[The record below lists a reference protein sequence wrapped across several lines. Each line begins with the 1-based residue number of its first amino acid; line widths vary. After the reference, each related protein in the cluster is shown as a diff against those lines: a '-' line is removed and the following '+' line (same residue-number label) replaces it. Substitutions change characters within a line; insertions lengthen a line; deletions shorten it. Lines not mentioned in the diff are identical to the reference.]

1 MARFDDVD
9 PSTPVVV
16 GIGEIVHRP
25 GPEFAPTS
33 ATVLMIEAVLAAMAE
48 TGHAE
53 ALGALVDE
61 VLVPH
66 GTWDEANPGRA
77 VAEAIGAPEARTVR
91 SELGVLQHSLLARA
105 ASGVA
110 SGRIVAAV
118 VVGGE
123 NRWSGVVSGKEGTV
137 VPSPPASA
145 VNSEPDESLVPK
157 EMVISQIE
165 IERNLTTAANQYA
178 IIESAI
184 RHRLGRTNDE
194 HRTKLGELWAQFAE
208 VAADAPSG
216 WDQRSL
222 SADEIAIVSDSNRLI
237 AAPYP
242 KWLVSQWNVDQAAA
256 LVVTTVATARRLGIA
271 EEMWVFPLA
280 MVESNFVLPMP
291 ERADID
297 RWPASEV
304 CGAAVFE
311 AAGVARDEL
320 DAADLYSCFPA
331 AVQVQARE
339 MGLASWLDDG
349 RALTVTGGMTFGGGP
364 FNNYVVQGAAAMVRV
379 LRERGP
385 DSTGLTSA
393 VSGLLTKPA
402 VTIWSTGVPRRPFA
416 ALDVSVQAEAAT
428 VRRVVDPDL
437 LGAATIAG
445 ATVIAERDGALVTIA
460 VVESADGLRSVAQSR
475 DQVLAGAFLSED
487 PVGKGV
493 NIISPG
499 EFAPA

>member
-1 MARFDDVD
+1 MGRFDEVD

-25 GPEFAPTS
+25 GPEFAPMS
-33 ATVLMIEAVLAAMAE
+33 ATALMIEAALVAMAE
-48 TGHAE
+48 TGHGS

-66 GTWDEANPGRA
+66 GTWDESNPGRS
-77 VAEAIGAPEARTVR
+77 VAEAIGAPDARTVR

-137 VPSPPASA
+137 VPSPPRSA
-145 VNSEPDESLVPK
+145 VGSEPDESLVPK

-178 IIESAI
+178 IIESAL

-194 HRTKLGELWAQFAE
+194 HRAKLGELWAGFAE
-208 VAADAPSG
+208 VAAEAPSG
-216 WDQRSL
+216 WDRRSL
-222 SADEIAIVSDSNRLI
+222 GAVDIATVSETNRLI

-271 EEMWVFPLA
+271 EETWVFPLA

-304 CGAAVFE
+304 CGEAVFD
-311 AAGVARDEL
+311 ASGVDRGEL
-320 DAADLYSCFPA
+320 DAVDLYSCFPA

-349 RALTVTGGMTFGGGP
+349 RSLTVTGGMTFGGGP
-364 FNNYVVQGAAAMVRV
+364 FNNYALQGAAAMVRV

-385 DSTGLTSA
+385 DSTGLTSG

-402 VTIWSTGVPRRPFA
+402 VTVWSTGVPRRPFA
-416 ALDVSVQAEAAT
+416 ALDVSAQAEVAT
-428 VRRVVDPDL
+428 ARRVVDPDL
-437 LGAATIAG
+437 VGPVAIAG
-445 ATVIAERDGALVTIA
+445 ATVITERDGSLVTIA
-460 VVESADGLRSVAQSR
+460 VVESADGRRSVAQSR
-475 DQVLAGAFLSED
+475 DQVFAEAVLSED
-487 PVGKGV
+487 PVGMGA